1 MIEIE
6 ERVVKLNSTI
16 VISRRVEIQ
25 EVARQIS
32 KEVFSGD
39 TISEA
44 IELTRQVLPEIIL
57 IDHWSDSKE
66 IIFFLNAIK
75 SISKIPVVIVR
86 DEHRNANIDG
96 NVIENES
103 VHYLKIPEDSYRLN
117 GLVRQILR
125 KGDCQPDRL
134 NEDVCSRFYHDEFAA
149 ATAIVGRSTSIVHTL
164 RMIKL
169 IASSQCNPILIVGEM
184 GSGKELAAR
193 AIHTLRC
200 PDKEFIAV
208 NCASLSANLLESELF
223 GHEKGAFTSADRE
236 KTGLLE
242 LAGDGCIFLDEISEM
257 PMELQAKILRVIQEK
272 TFRKVGG
279 TREMICRATIIAS
292 SNRDLKKEVQA
303 NRFRGDLYHRLS
315 IFPIV
320 LSPLRLD
327 NRREDIKLLA
337 EYFLQASTICPEK
350 SGKIA
355 SITKLALEALEGHNW
370 PGNIREL
377 RNVIDRAILL
387 ESTDKISLNSIIIN
401 PEDPEEFFNN
411 KSDQKI
417 QDFSLA
423 KAEQELIARV
433 LQETN
438 WQKTK
443 AAELLGI
450 SRATLYAKVKQHNL
464 EMNSSFSNNEAGDS
478 AEEFLANGVA

>member
-1 MIEIE
+1 VE
-6 ERVVKLNSTI
+6 LSNSI
-16 VISRRVEIQ
+16 VISRRLEIQ
-25 EVARQIS
+25 EIARQIS
-32 KEVFSGD
+32 KEIFAAD
-39 TISEA
+39 AISEA
-44 IELTRQVLPEIIL
+44 IELTKQVFPEIIL
-57 IDHWSDSKE
+57 IDHWIDQNE
-66 IIFFLNAIK
+66 ISYFLNTIEQ
-75 SISKIPVVIVR
+75 ISDIPVVIVQDDHR
-86 DEHRNANIDG
+86 DVQI
-96 NVIENES
+96 NVSLNEKQS
-103 VHYLKIPEDSYRLN
+103 VHYLKIPQE
-117 GLVRQILR
+117 
-125 KGDCQPDRL
+125 PARL
-134 NEDVCSRFYHDEFAA
+134 NEFFRKILQKNQIDPHCQKEDDMGRFYFDDFASSVS
-149 ATAIVGRSTSIVHTL
+149 IVGKSASMAHSL
-164 RMIKL
+164 RMVKL
-169 IASSQCNPILIVGEM
+169 IASSQCNPILVVGEM
-184 GSGKELAAR
+184 GTGKELVAR
-193 AIHTLRC
+193 ALHSLRC
-200 PDKEFIAV
+200 PDKDFIAV

-236 KTGLLE
+236 KSGLLE
-242 LAGDGCIFLDEISEM
+242 LAGDGSIFLDEISEM
-257 PMELQAKILRVIQEK
+257 PIELQAKILRVIQEK

-279 TREMICRATIIAS
+279 TKELVCRANIIAS

-320 LSPLRLD
+320 LSPLRLA

-337 EYFLQASTICPEK
+337 EYFLKTTTICPEK
-350 SGKIA
+350 TGKIN
-355 SITKLALEALEGHNW
+355 SITKLALEALEEHSW

-387 ESTDKISLNSIIIN
+387 ESTDKICLNSIIIN
-401 PEDPEEFFNN
+401 PEEPEEFFNN
-411 KSDQKI
+411 KSSQKV

-464 EMNSSFSNNEAGDS
+464 ETNSGASNIERDDA
-478 AEEFLANGVA
+478 AEEFLISTVA